1 MIIELLGPGGV
12 GKTTV
17 EPLLA
22 ERLGIA
28 YYSGKKRHDLRGR
41 PQSRLGVAA
50 ARVWSVVSH
59 PFLAWAA
66 MRALDEGPRDRLRF
80 AVDLCRRQRAAARA
94 HRLGSGVVASG
105 PVHALCMMSGG
116 SDRDIRKI
124 VRHLT
129 PADVYVRLHADPAVV
144 TRRLAGRLGQSVE
157 DLVQHESWMREY
169 ENASIRISTAMRRPI
184 VDVNAEGSPEDLA
197 DEIVDRLTT
206 IDTLRPSGTDR

>member
-1 MIIELLGPGGV
+1 
-12 GKTTV
+12 
-17 EPLLA
+17 
-22 ERLGIA
+22 
-28 YYSGKKRHDLRGR
+28 
-41 PQSRLGVAA
+41 
-50 ARVWSVVSH
+50 
-59 PFLAWAA
+59 
-66 MRALDEGPRDRLRF
+66 
-80 AVDLCRRQRAAARA
+80 
-94 HRLGSGVVASG
+94 
-105 PVHALCMMSGG
+105 MMSGG